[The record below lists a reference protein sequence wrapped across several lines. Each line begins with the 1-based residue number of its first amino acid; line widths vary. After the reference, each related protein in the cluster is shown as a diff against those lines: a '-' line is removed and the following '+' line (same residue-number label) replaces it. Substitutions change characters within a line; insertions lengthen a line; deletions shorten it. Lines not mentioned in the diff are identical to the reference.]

1 MSLSPPRNASRTG
14 RKAARTGRNAAR
26 IARAAART
34 AIVAGVL
41 VTALVGLLAAPTAW
55 AQAPAPASATAT
67 ASETAP
73 PAPTGPIHVQVALW
87 VLDVRDFNLEE
98 GSYAFDGTLELRWT
112 DPRLGTKERAYF
124 EVMNAM
130 DIRADAYGYE
140 LEDGW
145 HTMTWRLHGRLRA
158 NFDLRA
164 YPFDVHELP
173 ISIEHPLL
181 QAGDLVL
188 HAESEWHTPA
198 GLDLRKHRLGP
209 DFSTGDWQ
217 LRDVR
222 TSARDVDYG
231 LDEHFSRYTL
241 SLFVARDPLRFFLS
255 DLAPIVVMVL
265 LGLAASLI
273 PADKIDAKL
282 LLTVLAL
289 LVAVE
294 LQMVAAERL
303 PPVGYLTIVDWTY
316 AFAYLSLAISILQA
330 IFEHRLY
337 AAGNVEG
344 VRRIRIRGT
353 VASTVAFIVPVVWLI
368 ASRAG

>member
-1 MSLSPPRNASRTG
+1 MTQRPPPSPPRLRRLICRTFAATLVLLGLGASHVASAQQPTG
-14 RKAARTGRNAAR
+14 RQMG
-26 IARAAART
+26 
-34 AIVAGVL
+34 
-41 VTALVGLLAAPTAW
+41 
-55 AQAPAPASATAT
+55 AQALPAA
-67 ASETAP
+67 AP
-73 PAPTGPIHVQVALW
+73 PAEATPTGPIHVQVAVW
-87 VLDVRDFNLEE
+87 VLDVRDFNFEE
-98 GSYAFDGTLELRWT
+98 GSYAFDGSLELRWT
-112 DPRLGTKERAYF
+112 DPRLGLKERTYF

-140 LEDGW
+140 FEDGW
-145 HTMTWRLHGRLRA
+145 HTMTWRLHGKLRA

-173 ISIEHPLL
+173 ITIEHPLL
-181 QAGDLVL
+181 QAGDLMMHPEL
-188 HAESEWHTPA
+188 DWHPPK

-209 DFSTGDWQ
+209 DFSTGDWE
-217 LRDVR
+217 LRGLHASER
-222 TSARDVDYG
+222 SVDYG
-231 LDEHFSRYTL
+231 LDERYSRYTL
-241 SLFVARDPLRFFLS
+241 TLQVARDPLRFFLS

-330 IFEHRLY
+330 IFEHRY
-337 AAGNVEG
+337 AAGGDREG
-344 VRRIRIRGT
+344 AQRIRVRGAT
-353 VASTVAFIVPVVWLI
+353 ASALAFILPVVWLI
-368 ASRAG
+368 VSRAG

>member
-1 MSLSPPRNASRTG
+1 M
-14 RKAARTGRNAAR
+14 
-26 IARAAART
+26 
-34 AIVAGVL
+34 
-41 VTALVGLLAAPTAW
+41 
-55 AQAPAPASATAT
+55 
-67 ASETAP
+67 
-73 PAPTGPIHVQVALW
+73 QVAVW

-112 DPRLGTKERAYF
+112 DPRLGLKERTYF

-130 DIRADAYGYE
+130 DIHADAYGYA
-140 LEDGW
+140 LQDGW
-145 HTMTWRLHGRLRA
+145 HTMTWRLHGKLRA

-173 ISIEHPLL
+173 IFIEHPLM
-181 QAGDLVL
+181 QSGDLAL
-188 HAESEWHTPA
+188 HPEGDWHPPK
-198 GLDLRKHRLGP
+198 GFDLRKHRLGP
-209 DFSTGDWQ
+209 DFSTRDWA
-217 LRDVR
+217 LRGLKA
-222 TSARDVDYG
+222 SASEVDYG
-231 LDEHFSRYTL
+231 LDERYSRYTL
-241 SLFVARDPLRFFLS
+241 TLQVARDPLRFFLS

-316 AFAYLSLAISILQA
+316 AFAYLSLAVSILQA
-330 IFEHRLY
+330 IFEYRL
-337 AAGNVEG
+337 ASSGDRDGAQKV
-344 VRRIRIRGT
+344 RIRGAT
-353 VASTVAFIVPVVWLI
+353 ASALAFIAPVTWLI
-368 ASRAG
+368 LSRIG